1 MLEPHLD
8 AEQLSAAVDGDADEG
23 VRDHLDACAACRRQL
38 DTWKETLGTL
48 ASAARADRL
57 DPGIAEGILGA
68 ALAAAGGDPPAGA
81 DGPRPAVIE
90 TGGDRPGGV
99 EAPAVRRVTP
109 MPPAPERTHPSGGSL
124 RRWRKP
130 IVSTA
135 VGVAAAGL
143 IALAVVGLRPSGG
156 TSSAS
161 SAAGS
166 VGASGS
172 ASNSPS
178 AAAPASGGA
187 GSGTAGATGSATAG
201 GTSAGRATAAPL
213 RDLGQVGDQK
223 ALVGVLRASLGA
235 HPSPASQASAE
246 HTGSRAAL
254 QAVPSPVAACLA
266 AAKSGAGPAAGP
278 PREAAELRYRG
289 RAAEVYVFADGGA
302 WRALVLARSC
312 APLGAVRF

>member
-23 VRDHLDACAACRRQL
+23 VRNHLDACAACRRQL
-38 DTWKETLGTL
+38 DVWKETLGAL

-57 DPGIAEGILGA
+57 DPALAEGILGA
-68 ALAAAGGDPPAGA
+68 ALVAAREDPPAGAGDPPSGA

-90 TGGDRPGGV
+90 AGGDRPRGP

-130 IVSTA
+130 IVSTG
-135 VGVAAAGL
+135 VGVAAAAL
-143 IALAVVGLRPSGG
+143 IALAVVGLRHSGG
-156 TSSAS
+156 AGSAS

-166 VGASGS
+166 SG
-172 ASNSPS
+172 SPS
-178 AAAPASGGA
+178 AAAPAAGVASG
-187 GSGTAGATGSATAG
+187 SAGATGSATAG
-201 GTSAGRATAAPL
+201 GISAGRATAAPR

-223 ALVGVLRASLGA
+223 ALVGVLRASLGVR
-235 HPSPASQASAE
+235 PSPAPQASTE
-246 HTGSRAAL
+246 HTDSRASL
-254 QAVPSPVAACLA
+254 QAVPSPVGTCLA
-266 AAKSGAGPAAGP
+266 AAKRSAGPAAGS

-289 RAAEVYVFADGGA
+289 RPAEVYVFADGGA
-302 WRALVLARSC
+302 WRAFVLARSC